1 VASHYSDPQSSQIDI
16 TIKLTKFNHLLIV
29 PALSM
34 TAIPPSAVSPM
45 TPIISRLTSKLN
57 RLDPSPGLV
66 VMLLSVFIGGAAGL
80 GVILFHYLIDLFHS
94 STHSLIVDDVK
105 ALFHIQGAWLYAL
118 IPPIGGIIV
127 GIMRWYWQDFGPNMN
142 SMIAATQEGQKI
154 TPWRGLVKMVAAAV
168 SLGTGASLGPEG
180 PSVEIGA
187 NLGMFLGQ
195 VLNASKE
202 RQRLLLGAG
211 AAAGIAA
218 GFNAPIAGV
227 FFALELVLGTTF
239 ATSAVSVV
247 VLAAVVA
254 SLVAQIGLGGKP
266 AFALPVYE
274 VRSLFEL
281 PLYLLLGGLASLV
294 SYAYTQT
301 IDLAR
306 EAFQGRVGYLSWLGK
321 IPRCLT
327 PVVGGAIVGLVALKF
342 PQVTGI
348 GYETI
353 EAMLQDV
360 QFSLPLLASILAIK
374 LLMTS
379 VSLGSGLVGGLFAPS
394 MFLGATMGAI
404 YGKSLVLLFP
414 ALSSQIAAPPAYAMV
429 GMAAVLASS
438 ARAPLTAILLMF
450 ELTRDYRIVLP
461 VMACVGLS
469 IWAIERM
476 NPKAKTPDKLDKLAL
491 SVQPDRDRA
500 ILQNLCVRD
509 AMDTNYLQLG
519 ADVDILAA
527 GLKLTQNNCH
537 SALVIDDRDELL
549 GIVTLHDL
557 SRAIVQAEAS
567 PEPDRLL
574 ASSVGS
580 ICTKY
585 LFYAESDEPISEAL
599 DRMTARGLH
608 QLPVL
613 ERRTGIGV
621 SLCDTAACM
630 GASLKEHCVVG
641 ILQQER
647 IALACS
653 VAATRQALSKYVV
666 VPQVLTPAFGVKG

>member
-1 VASHYSDPQSSQIDI
+1 
-16 TIKLTKFNHLLIV
+16 
-29 PALSM
+29 M
-34 TAIPPSAVSPM
+34 TVIPPLSVSPIA
-45 TPIISRLTSKLN
+45 PLLSRLTSKLN

-80 GVILFHYLIDLFHS
+80 GVVLFHYLIDLFNS
-94 STHSLIVDDVK
+94 SSHTLIVDDIRGLLHVRGTWLF
-105 ALFHIQGAWLYAL
+105 ALVPI
-118 IPPIGGIIV
+118 IGGIIV
-127 GIMRWYWQDFGPNMN
+127 GIMRWYWHDFGPNMN
-142 SMIAATQEGQKI
+142 SMIAATQAGKKI

-195 VLNASKE
+195 ALHASQE

-254 SLVAQIGLGGKP
+254 SLVAQIGLGAKP

-274 VRSLFEL
+274 VKSLLEL
-281 PLYLLLGGLASLV
+281 PLYLLLGGLASVV
-294 SYAYTQT
+294 SFAYTQT
-301 IDLAR
+301 VDLAR
-306 EAFQGRVGYLSWLGK
+306 EAFQGNVKSLAWLGK
-321 IPRCLT
+321 VPRCLT
-327 PVVGGAIVGLVALKF
+327 PVLGGAIVGIVALKF

-360 QFSLPLLASILAIK
+360 QFSVFLLVSILVVK
-374 LLMTS
+374 MLMTA

-404 YGKSLVLLFP
+404 YGKSLVLIFP

-491 SVQPDRDRA
+491 SVQPDRDLA
-500 ILQNLCVRD
+500 ILQNLH
-509 AMDTNYLQLG
+509 
-519 ADVDILAA
+519 
-527 GLKLTQNNCH
+527 H
-537 SALVIDDRDELL
+537 SALVIDDREELL
-549 GIVTLHDL
+549 GIITLHDL
-557 SRAIVQAEAS
+557 SRAISQAEAS
-567 PEPDRLL
+567 LQPTRLL
-574 ASSVGS
+574 TNNVGS
-580 ICTKY
+580 ICTRH
-585 LFYAESDEPISEAL
+585 LFYADIDEPITEAI

-608 QLPVL
+608 QLPVIDKSHPD
-613 ERRTGIGV
+613 R
-621 SLCDTAACM
+621 
-630 GASLKEHCVVG
+630 VVG

-653 VAATRQALSKYVV
+653 VAATRQALSKYDIL
-666 VPQVLTPAFGVKG
+666 PSMKILN

>member
-1 VASHYSDPQSSQIDI
+1 
-16 TIKLTKFNHLLIV
+16 
-29 PALSM
+29 M
-34 TAIPPSAVSPM
+34 TVIPPPPVSP
-45 TPIISRLTSKLN
+45 IALLLSRLTSKLN
-57 RLDPSPGLV
+57 RLEPSPGLV
-66 VMLLSVFIGGAAGL
+66 VMLLSVLIGGAAGL
-80 GVILFHYLIDLFHS
+80 GVVLFHYLIDLFNS
-94 STHSLIVDDVK
+94 STHSFILDDVNR
-105 ALFHIQGAWLYAL
+105 LLHTQGTWLLAS
-118 IPPIGGIIV
+118 IPMIGGAIIGV
-127 GIMRWYWQDFGPNMN
+127 MRWYWRDFGPNMN
-142 SMIAATQEGQKI
+142 SMIAATQAGKQI
-154 TPWRGLVKMVAAAV
+154 NPWRGLVKMVAAAV

-187 NLGMFLGQ
+187 NLGMCLGQ
-195 VLNASKE
+195 VLHASQE

-254 SLVAQIGLGGKP
+254 SLVAQIGLGAKP

-274 VRSLFEL
+274 VKSLLEL
-281 PLYLLLGGLASLV
+281 PLYLLLGGLASVV
-294 SYAYTQT
+294 SFAYTQT
-301 IDLAR
+301 VEFSR
-306 EAFQGRVGYLSWLGK
+306 EAFQGKVSYLAWLGK

-327 PVVGGAIVGLVALKF
+327 PVVGGAIVGIVALKF

-360 QFSLPLLASILAIK
+360 EFSIVLLVSILVIK
-374 LLMTS
+374 LLMTA

-476 NPKAKTPDKLDKLAL
+476 NPKSKTPDKLDQLAL
-491 SVQPDRDRA
+491 SVQPDLDRA
-500 ILQNLCVRD
+500 VLQNLHVRD
-509 AMDTNYLQLG
+509 AMDTNYLE
-519 ADVDILAA
+519 LAASLSIITA
-527 GLKLTQNNCH
+527 GLKLTHNNCH
-537 SALVIDDRDELL
+537 SALVIDDRAELL
-549 GIVTLHDL
+549 GIITLHDL
-557 SRAIVQAEAS
+557 SRAISQAEAS
-567 PEPDRLL
+567 LQPGEML
-574 ASSVGS
+574 ANSVGS

-585 LFYAESDEPISEAL
+585 IFYADIDEPIIDAI
-599 DRMTARGLH
+599 DRMNARGLH
-608 QLPVL
+608 QLPVIDSSHPV
-613 ERRTGIGV
+613 G
-621 SLCDTAACM
+621 
-630 GASLKEHCVVG
+630 GASPVKNRVVG
-641 ILQQER
+641 ILQQDR

-653 VAATRQALSKYVV
+653 VAATRQVLSKYDIIL
-666 VPQVLTPAFGVKG
+666 PSTVLP

>member
-1 VASHYSDPQSSQIDI
+1 
-16 TIKLTKFNHLLIV
+16 
-29 PALSM
+29 M
-34 TAIPPSAVSPM
+34 TVIPPSSVSPM
-45 TPIISRLTSKLN
+45 APLFSRLTDKLN
-57 RLDPSPGLV
+57 RLEPSPGLV
-66 VMLLSVFIGGAAGL
+66 VMLLSVLIGGTAGV
-80 GVILFHYLIDLFHS
+80 GVVLFHYLIDLSHS
-94 STHSLIVDDVK
+94 SSHTLIVDNLK
-105 ALFHIQGAWLYAL
+105 GLLHIQGTWLVAL
-118 IPPIGGIIV
+118 VPMLGGIVV
-127 GIMRWYWQDFGPNMN
+127 GIMRWYWRDFGPNMN
-142 SMIAATQEGQKI
+142 SMIAATQSGKKVS
-154 TPWRGLVKMVAAAV
+154 PWRGLVKMVAASV

-195 VLNASKE
+195 ALHASQE

-254 SLVAQIGLGGKP
+254 SLVAQIGLGARP

-274 VRSLFEL
+274 VKSLFEL
-281 PLYLLLGGLASLV
+281 PLYLLLGGLASV
-294 SYAYTQT
+294 VAFAYTQT
-301 IDLAR
+301 VDFAR
-306 EAFQGRVGYLSWLGK
+306 EAFQGNVSYLSWLGK

-327 PVVGGAIVGLVALKF
+327 PAIGGALVGIVALKF

-348 GYETI
+348 GYATI

-360 QFSLPLLASILAIK
+360 QFSLLLLVSILVIK
-374 LLMTS
+374 LLMTA

-404 YGKSLVLLFP
+404 YGKSLVVLFP
-414 ALSSQIAAPPAYAMV
+414 SLSGLIAAPPAYAMV

-476 NPKAKTPDKLDKLAL
+476 NPKSKSPDKLDKLAL
-491 SVQPDRDRA
+491 SVQPDSYLA
-500 ILQNLCVRD
+500 ILQQLQVRD
-509 AMDTNYLQLG
+509 AMETHYLRLS
-519 ADVDILAA
+519 DRLDILAA
-527 GLKLTQNNCH
+527 GLKLTQSNCH

-549 GIVTLHDL
+549 GIITLHDL
-557 SRAIVQAEAS
+557 SRAISTAEAS
-567 PEPDRLL
+567 PQPSRLL
-574 ASSVGS
+574 TDNLGS

-585 LFYAESDEPISEAL
+585 LFYADINEPITEAI

-608 QLPVL
+608 QLPVVDKSQPHL
-613 ERRTGIGV
+613 
-621 SLCDTAACM
+621 
-630 GASLKEHCVVG
+630 VVG
-641 ILQQER
+641 ILQQDR

-653 VAATRQALSKYVV
+653 IASTRQALSKYDILPVK
-666 VPQVLTPAFGVKG
+666 LTQSLDLTH

>member
-1 VASHYSDPQSSQIDI
+1 
-16 TIKLTKFNHLLIV
+16 
-29 PALSM
+29 M
-34 TAIPPSAVSPM
+34 TVIPPSSVSPM
-45 TPIISRLTSKLN
+45 TPLFSRLTDKLN

-66 VMLLSVFIGGAAGL
+66 VMLLSVLIGGTAGL
-80 GVILFHYLIDLFHS
+80 GVVLFHYLIDRSHS
-94 STHSLIVDDVK
+94 SSHTLIVDRLK
-105 ALFHIQGAWLYAL
+105 GLLHIQGTWIVAL
-118 IPPIGGIIV
+118 VPILGGIVV
-127 GIMRWYWQDFGPNMN
+127 GIMRWYWRDFGPNMN
-142 SMIAATQEGQKI
+142 SMIAATQSGKKVS
-154 TPWRGLVKMVAAAV
+154 PWRGLVKMVAASV

-195 VLNASKE
+195 ALNASQE

-254 SLVAQIGLGGKP
+254 SLVAQIGLGARP

-274 VRSLFEL
+274 VKSLFEL
-281 PLYLLLGGLASLV
+281 PLYLLLGGLASMV
-294 SYAYTQT
+294 AFAYTQT
-301 IDLAR
+301 VDFAR
-306 EAFQGRVGYLSWLGK
+306 EAFQGNVSSLSWLGK

-327 PVVGGAIVGLVALKF
+327 PVIGGAIVGIVALKF

-360 QFSLPLLASILAIK
+360 QFSIVLLVSILVVK
-374 LLMTS
+374 LLMTA

-414 ALSSQIAAPPAYAMV
+414 SLSGLIAAPPAYAMV

-476 NPKAKTPDKLDKLAL
+476 NPKSKSPDKLDKLAL
-491 SVQPDRDRA
+491 SVQPDRYLA
-500 ILQNLCVRD
+500 SLQNLQVRD
-509 AMDTNYLQLG
+509 AMDTHYLRLS
-519 ADVDILAA
+519 DRLDILAA
-527 GLKLTQNNCH
+527 GLKLTQSNCH
-537 SALVIDDRDELL
+537 SALVIDDREELL
-549 GIVTLHDL
+549 GIITLHDL
-557 SRAIVQAEAS
+557 SRAISQAEAS
-567 PEPDRLL
+567 PQPSRLL
-574 ASSVGS
+574 TDNLRS

-585 LFYAESDEPISEAL
+585 LVYADIDEPIIEAI
-599 DRMTARGLH
+599 DRMAARGLH
-608 QLPVL
+608 QLPVIDKSQPDL
-613 ERRTGIGV
+613 
-621 SLCDTAACM
+621 
-630 GASLKEHCVVG
+630 VVG
-641 ILQQER
+641 ILQQDR

-653 VAATRQALSKYVV
+653 IASTRQALSKYDIL
-666 VPQVLTPAFGVKG
+666 PAKLTQSLDLTPQ

>member
-1 VASHYSDPQSSQIDI
+1 
-16 TIKLTKFNHLLIV
+16 
-29 PALSM
+29 M
-34 TAIPPSAVSPM
+34 TAIPPSTVSPM
-45 TPIISRLTSKLN
+45 TPVISRLTSKLN

-66 VMLLSVFIGGAAGL
+66 VMLLSVLIGGTAGL

-94 STHSLIVDDVK
+94 STHALIVDDVK
-105 ALFHIQGAWLYAL
+105 ALFHIRGAWLYATL
-118 IPPIGGIIV
+118 PAIGGIIV
-127 GIMRWYWQDFGPNMN
+127 GLMRWYWQDFGPNLN
-142 SMIAATQEGQKI
+142 STIAATQEGKQI
-154 TPWRGLVKMVAAAV
+154 APWRGLVKMVAAAV

-195 VLNASKE
+195 MLKASQE

-281 PLYLLLGGLASLV
+281 PLYLVLGGLASLV
-294 SYAYTQT
+294 SFAYTQT
-301 IDLAR
+301 IELAR
-306 EAFQGRVGYLSWLGK
+306 EAFQGRVSYLSWLGK
-321 IPRCLT
+321 IPKCVT
-327 PVVGGAIVGLVALKF
+327 PVVGGAIVGIVALKF

-360 QFSLPLLASILAIK
+360 QFSLPLLISILAMK

-476 NPKAKTPDKLDKLAL
+476 NPKAKTPDKLDKLAV
-491 SVQPDRDRA
+491 SVEPDRDRA

-509 AMDTNYLQLG
+509 AMDTNYLQLA
-519 ADVDILAA
+519 ADEDILAA

-537 SALVIDDRDELL
+537 SALVIDERDELL

-557 SRAIVQAEAS
+557 SRAIARAEAS
-567 PEPDRLL
+567 SDPDRLL
-574 ASSVGS
+574 AEQVGS

-585 LFYAESDEPISEAL
+585 IFYAESDEPIAEAL

-613 ERRTGIGV
+613 ERRTGIGGV
-621 SLCDTAACM
+621 SFCDANTCT

-653 VAATRQALSKYVV
+653 VAATRQALSKYIVI
-666 VPQVLTPAFGVKG
+666 PQSLAPVLNAVKGRG

>member
-1 VASHYSDPQSSQIDI
+1 
-16 TIKLTKFNHLLIV
+16 
-29 PALSM
+29 M
-34 TAIPPSAVSPM
+34 TVIPPQPVSPM
-45 TPIISRLTSKLN
+45 TPLLARLTSKLN
-57 RLDPSPGLV
+57 RIDPSPGLV
-66 VMLLSVFIGGAAGL
+66 VMLFSVLIGGAAGL
-80 GVILFHYLIDLFHS
+80 GVVLFHDLIDLFNS
-94 STHSLIVDDVK
+94 SSHNFIVDDVK
-105 ALFHIQGAWLYAL
+105 GLLHIQGTWLFAL
-118 IPPIGGIIV
+118 VPMFGGAIV
-127 GIMRWYWQDFGPNMN
+127 GIMRWYWRDFGPNMN
-142 SMIAATQEGQKI
+142 SMIAATQSGSKI
-154 TPWRGLVKMVAAAV
+154 TPWQGFVKMVAAAV

-187 NLGMFLGQ
+187 NLGMWLGQ
-195 VLNASKE
+195 ALHASQE

-239 ATSAVSVV
+239 ATSGVSVL

-254 SLVAQIGLGGKP
+254 SLVAQIGLGAKP

-274 VRSLFEL
+274 VKSLLEL
-281 PLYLLLGGLASLV
+281 PLYLLLGGLASVV
-294 SYAYTQT
+294 SFGYTQSV
-301 IDLAR
+301 DFAR
-306 EAFQGRVGYLSWLGK
+306 QAFQGKVSYLAWLGK
-321 IPRCLT
+321 IPGYLT
-327 PVVGGAIVGLVALKF
+327 PVIGGAVVGIVALKF

-360 QFSLPLLASILAIK
+360 QFSVFLLVSILVVK
-374 LLMTS
+374 MLMTA

-414 ALSSQIAAPPAYAMV
+414 ALSSQIAGPPAYAMV

-476 NPKAKTPDKLDKLAL
+476 NPKSKSPDKLDKLAV
-491 SVQPDRDRA
+491 SVQPDG
-500 ILQNLCVRD
+500 NLAVLRHLSVRD
-509 AMDTNYLQLG
+509 AMDPNYLLLS
-519 ADVDILAA
+519 DRLDILAA

-537 SALVIDDRDELL
+537 SALVIDDRQELL

-557 SRAIVQAEAS
+557 SRAISQAEAS
-567 PEPDRLL
+567 LQTSRLL
-574 ASSVGS
+574 RNSVGS
-580 ICTKY
+580 ICTKH
-585 LFYAESDEPISEAL
+585 LVYADIDEPIADAI
-599 DRMTARGLH
+599 DRMNARGLH
-608 QLPVL
+608 QLPVIDQAHPD
-613 ERRTGIGV
+613 R
-621 SLCDTAACM
+621 
-630 GASLKEHCVVG
+630 VVG

-653 VAATRQALSKYVV
+653 VAATRQALSKYTIPPLIV
-666 VPQVLTPAFGVKG
+666 TPVRLIDQTAEIIKQA

>member
-1 VASHYSDPQSSQIDI
+1 
-16 TIKLTKFNHLLIV
+16 
-29 PALSM
+29 M
-34 TAIPPSAVSPM
+34 TVIPPLSVSPM
-45 TPIISRLTSKLN
+45 TPLLPRLTNKLN
-57 RLDPSPGLV
+57 RIDPSPGLV
-66 VMLLSVFIGGAAGL
+66 VMLLSVLIGGAAGL
-80 GVILFHYLIDLFHS
+80 GVVLFHYLIDLFHNS
-94 STHSLIVDDVK
+94 SHTLIVDEIEG
-105 ALFHIQGAWLYAL
+105 LLHIQGSWLFAL
-118 IPPIGGIIV
+118 VPMLGGAIV
-127 GIMRWYWQDFGPNMN
+127 GIMRWYWRDFGPNMN
-142 SMIAATQEGQKI
+142 SMIAATQAGQKI

-195 VLNASKE
+195 ALHASQE

-254 SLVAQIGLGGKP
+254 SLVAQIGLGAKP

-274 VRSLFEL
+274 VKSLLEL
-281 PLYLLLGGLASLV
+281 PLYLVLGGLASLV
-294 SYAYTQT
+294 SFTYTQT
-301 IDLAR
+301 VDFAR
-306 EAFQGRVGYLSWLGK
+306 EAFQGKVSYLSWLGK
-321 IPRCLT
+321 IPGYLT
-327 PVVGGAIVGLVALKF
+327 PVIGGAVVGVVALKF

-360 QFSLPLLASILAIK
+360 QFSILLLVSILVVK
-374 LLMTS
+374 MLMTA

-394 MFLGATMGAI
+394 MFLGATVGAI

-414 ALSSQIAAPPAYAMV
+414 ALGSQIAAPPAYAMV

-476 NPKAKTPDKLDKLAL
+476 NPKSKSPDKLDKLAL
-491 SVQPDRDRA
+491 SVQPDSDFA
-500 ILQNLCVRD
+500 ILRNLRVRD
-509 AMDTNYLQLG
+509 AMDTNYLRLS
-519 ADVDILAA
+519 DRLDILAA

-537 SALVIDDRDELL
+537 SALVIDDRQELL
-549 GIVTLHDL
+549 GIITLHDL
-557 SRAIVQAEAS
+557 SRAISQAEAS
-567 PEPDRLL
+567 LQTNRLL
-574 ASSVGS
+574 SNSVGS
-580 ICTKY
+580 ICTKH
-585 LFYAESDEPISEAL
+585 LFYADIDEPITEAI
-599 DRMTARGLH
+599 DRMNARGLH
-608 QLPVL
+608 QLPVIDSGNPD
-613 ERRTGIGV
+613 R
-621 SLCDTAACM
+621 
-630 GASLKEHCVVG
+630 VVG

-653 VAATRQALSKYVV
+653 IAATRQALSKYDIGGSIVI
-666 VPQVLTPAFGVKG
+666 PIKSPTQDLLMG

>member
-1 VASHYSDPQSSQIDI
+1 
-16 TIKLTKFNHLLIV
+16 
-29 PALSM
+29 M
-34 TAIPPSAVSPM
+34 TVIPPMSVSPM
-45 TPIISRLTSKLN
+45 TPLLQRLTSKLN
-57 RLDPSPGLV
+57 RIDPSPGLV
-66 VMLLSVFIGGAAGL
+66 VMLLSVLIGGAAGL
-80 GVILFHYLIDLFHS
+80 GVVLFHYLIDFFNS
-94 STHSLIVDDVK
+94 SSHNLIVDDIK
-105 ALFHIQGAWLYAL
+105 GLLHIQGKWLFAL
-118 IPPIGGIIV
+118 IPMFGGAIV
-127 GIMRWYWQDFGPNMN
+127 GMMRWYWRDFGPNMN
-142 SMIAATQEGQKI
+142 SMIAATQSGKKI

-195 VLNASKE
+195 ALHASQE

-254 SLVAQIGLGGKP
+254 SLVAQIGLGAKP

-274 VRSLFEL
+274 VKSLLEL
-281 PLYLLLGGLASLV
+281 PLYLVLGGLASVV
-294 SYAYTQT
+294 SFTYTQT
-301 IDLAR
+301 VDFAR
-306 EAFQGRVGYLSWLGK
+306 EAFQGKISYLSWLSK
-321 IPRCLT
+321 IPGYLT
-327 PVVGGAIVGLVALKF
+327 PVIGGAVVGIVALKF

-360 QFSLPLLASILAIK
+360 QFSVFLLVSILIVK
-374 LLMTS
+374 MLMTA

-394 MFLGATMGAI
+394 MFLGATTGAI

-476 NPKAKTPDKLDKLAL
+476 NPKSKSPDKLDKLAL
-491 SVQPDRDRA
+491 SVQPDDNLA
-500 ILQNLCVRD
+500 ILRNLHVRD
-509 AMDTNYLQLG
+509 AMDTNYLRLS
-519 ADVDILAA
+519 DRLDILAA

-537 SALVIDDRDELL
+537 SALVIDDRQELL
-549 GIVTLHDL
+549 GIITLHDL
-557 SRAIVQAEAS
+557 SRAISRAEAS
-567 PEPDRLL
+567 LQTSRLL
-574 ASSVGS
+574 SNSVGS
-580 ICTKY
+580 ICTKH
-585 LFYAESDEPISEAL
+585 LFYADIDEPITDAI
-599 DRMTARGLH
+599 DRMNARGLH
-608 QLPVL
+608 QLPVIDSTHPD
-613 ERRTGIGV
+613 R
-621 SLCDTAACM
+621 
-630 GASLKEHCVVG
+630 VVG

-653 VAATRQALSKYVV
+653 VAATRQALSKYDISVSIV
-666 VPQVLTPAFGVKG
+666 TPTTSAIS

>member
-1 VASHYSDPQSSQIDI
+1 
-16 TIKLTKFNHLLIV
+16 
-29 PALSM
+29 M
-34 TAIPPSAVSPM
+34 TVIPPLSVSPM
-45 TPIISRLTSKLN
+45 TPFLTRLTSKLN
-57 RLDPSPGLV
+57 RIDPSPGLV
-66 VMLLSVFIGGAAGL
+66 VMLLSVLIGGAAGL
-80 GVILFHYLIDLFHS
+80 GVVLFHYLIDLFNS
-94 STHSLIVDDVK
+94 SSHNFIIDEVK
-105 ALFHIQGAWLYAL
+105 GLFQIQGTWLFAL
-118 IPPIGGIIV
+118 VPMFGGVIV
-127 GIMRWYWQDFGPNMN
+127 GAMRWYWRDFGPNMN
-142 SMIAATQEGQKI
+142 SMIAATQSGNKI
-154 TPWRGLVKMVAAAV
+154 TPWRGLVKMVAASV

-187 NLGMFLGQ
+187 NLGMWLGQ
-195 VLNASKE
+195 ALNASQE

-239 ATSAVSVV
+239 ATSGVSVL

-254 SLVAQIGLGGKP
+254 SLVAQIGLGAKP

-274 VRSLFEL
+274 VKSLLEL
-281 PLYLLLGGLASLV
+281 PLYLLLGGLASVV
-294 SYAYTQT
+294 SFAYTQSV
-301 IDLAR
+301 DFAR
-306 EAFQGRVGYLSWLGK
+306 QAFQGQVSYLAWLGK
-321 IPRCLT
+321 IPGYVT
-327 PVVGGAIVGLVALKF
+327 PVIGGAVVGIVALKF

-360 QFSLPLLASILAIK
+360 QFSLFLLVSILLIK
-374 LLMTS
+374 MLMTA

-414 ALSSQIAAPPAYAMV
+414 ALSSQIAGPPAYAMV

-476 NPKAKTPDKLDKLAL
+476 NPKSKSPDKLDKLAV
-491 SVQPDRDRA
+491 SVQPDNNLAIMRD
-500 ILQNLCVRD
+500 LQVRD
-509 AMDTNYLQLG
+509 AMDSTYLLLSDQL
-519 ADVDILAA
+519 DILAA

-537 SALVIDDRDELL
+537 SALVIDDRQELV

-557 SRAIVQAEAS
+557 SRAISQAEAS
-567 PEPDRLL
+567 VQTGQLL
-574 ASSVGS
+574 SNGVGS
-580 ICTKY
+580 ICTKH
-585 LFYAESDEPISEAL
+585 LVYADIDEPITDAI

-608 QLPVL
+608 QLPVIDQSQPD
-613 ERRTGIGV
+613 R
-621 SLCDTAACM
+621 
-630 GASLKEHCVVG
+630 VVG
-641 ILQQER
+641 ILQQDR
-647 IALACS
+647 IALACN
-653 VAATRQALSKYVV
+653 VAATRQALTKYNILCSIVNPV
-666 VPQVLTPAFGVKG
+666 RSIDKTAAVIKQS

>member
-1 VASHYSDPQSSQIDI
+1 
-16 TIKLTKFNHLLIV
+16 
-29 PALSM
+29 M
-34 TAIPPSAVSPM
+34 TVIPPSPVSPM
-45 TPIISRLTSKLN
+45 TPVISRLTSKLN

-66 VMLLSVFIGGAAGL
+66 VMLLSVLIGGAAGL
-80 GVILFHYLIDLFHS
+80 GVILFHYAIDFFNS
-94 STHSLIVDDVK
+94 STHTLVIDDVK
-105 ALFHIQGAWLYAL
+105 ALLHIQGAWLYAL
-118 IPPIGGIIV
+118 IPALGGCVV
-127 GIMRWYWQDFGPNMN
+127 GMMRWYWRDFGPNMN
-142 SMIAATQEGQKI
+142 SMIAATQAGQKI
-154 TPWRGLVKMVAAAV
+154 DPWRGLVKMVAAAV

-195 VLNASKE
+195 ILNASQE

-274 VRSLFEL
+274 VKSLFEL
-281 PLYLLLGGLASLV
+281 PLYLLLGGIASFV
-294 SYAYTQT
+294 SFAYTQT
-301 IDLAR
+301 VELAR
-306 EAFQGRVGYLSWLGK
+306 EAFQGRIGYLSWLGK

-327 PVVGGAIVGLVALKF
+327 PVVGGAIIGVFALKF
-342 PQVTGI
+342 PQITGI

-360 QFSLPLLASILAIK
+360 QFSVPLLISILAIK
-374 LLMTS
+374 MLMTS
-379 VSLGSGLVGGLFAPS
+379 ISLGSGLVGGLFAPS

-476 NPKAKTPDKLDKLAL
+476 NPKSKTPDKLDKLAL
-491 SVQPDRDRA
+491 SLQPDRNIS
-500 ILQNLCVRD
+500 ILQNLSVRD
-509 AMDTNYLQLG
+509 AMESQYLRLPEH
-519 ADVDILAA
+519 VNILAA
-527 GLKLTQNNCH
+527 AFSLTQSNCH
-537 SALVIDDRDELL
+537 SALVIDDLGELL
-549 GIVTLHDL
+549 GIITLHDL
-557 SRAIVQAEAS
+557 SNAIAQAEAS
-567 PEPDRLL
+567 PQPDRLL
-574 ASSVGS
+574 STTVAN
-580 ICTKY
+580 ICTKNI
-585 LFYAESDEPISEAL
+585 FYADIDEPITDAL

-608 QLPVL
+608 QLPVI
-613 ERRTGIGV
+613 ERI
-621 SLCDTAACM
+621 
-630 GASLKEHCVVG
+630 ASAEAVGSVARNEHRSQPHRVVG
-641 ILQQER
+641 ILQQEKV
-647 IALACS
+647 ALACS

-666 VPQVLTPAFGVKG
+666 MK

>member
-1 VASHYSDPQSSQIDI
+1 
-16 TIKLTKFNHLLIV
+16 
-29 PALSM
+29 
-34 TAIPPSAVSPM
+34 
-45 TPIISRLTSKLN
+45 
-57 RLDPSPGLV
+57 
-66 VMLLSVFIGGAAGL
+66 
-80 GVILFHYLIDLFHS
+80 
-94 STHSLIVDDVK
+94 
-105 ALFHIQGAWLYAL
+105 
-118 IPPIGGIIV
+118 
-127 GIMRWYWQDFGPNMN
+127 
-142 SMIAATQEGQKI
+142 
-154 TPWRGLVKMVAAAV
+154 
-168 SLGTGASLGPEG
+168 
-180 PSVEIGA
+180 VEIGA

-195 VLNASKE
+195 ALHASQE

-254 SLVAQIGLGGKP
+254 SLVAQIGLGAKP

-274 VRSLFEL
+274 VKSLLEL
-281 PLYLLLGGLASLV
+281 PLYLVLGGLASVV
-294 SYAYTQT
+294 SFTYTQT
-301 IDLAR
+301 VDFAR
-306 EAFQGRVGYLSWLGK
+306 EAFQGKISYLSWLSK
-321 IPRCLT
+321 IPGYLT
-327 PVVGGAIVGLVALKF
+327 PVIGGAVVGIVALKF

-360 QFSLPLLASILAIK
+360 QFSVFLLVSILIVK
-374 LLMTS
+374 MLMTA

-394 MFLGATMGAI
+394 MFLGATTGAI

-476 NPKAKTPDKLDKLAL
+476 NPKSKSPDKLDKLAL
-491 SVQPDRDRA
+491 SVQPDDNLA
-500 ILQNLCVRD
+500 ILRNLHVRD
-509 AMDTNYLQLG
+509 AMDTNYLRLS
-519 ADVDILAA
+519 DRLDILAA

-537 SALVIDDRDELL
+537 SALVIDDRQELL
-549 GIVTLHDL
+549 GIITLHDL
-557 SRAIVQAEAS
+557 SRAISRAEAS
-567 PEPDRLL
+567 LQTSRLL
-574 ASSVGS
+574 SNSVGS
-580 ICTKY
+580 ICTKH
-585 LFYAESDEPISEAL
+585 LFYADIDEPITDAI
-599 DRMTARGLH
+599 DRMNARGLH
-608 QLPVL
+608 QLPVIDSTHPD
-613 ERRTGIGV
+613 R
-621 SLCDTAACM
+621 
-630 GASLKEHCVVG
+630 VVG

-653 VAATRQALSKYVV
+653 VAATRQALSKYDISVSIV
-666 VPQVLTPAFGVKG
+666 TPTTSAIS

>member
-1 VASHYSDPQSSQIDI
+1 
-16 TIKLTKFNHLLIV
+16 
-29 PALSM
+29 M
-34 TAIPPSAVSPM
+34 TVIPPLPVSPM
-45 TPIISRLTSKLN
+45 TPLLARLTSKLN
-57 RLDPSPGLV
+57 RIDPSPGLV
-66 VMLLSVFIGGAAGL
+66 VMLLSVLIGGAAGL
-80 GVILFHYLIDLFHS
+80 GVVLFHYLIDFFNS
-94 STHSLIVDDVK
+94 SSHNLVVDDIRR
-105 ALFHIQGAWLYAL
+105 LLHIQGTWLFAL
-118 IPPIGGIIV
+118 VPMLGGAVIGA
-127 GIMRWYWQDFGPNMN
+127 MRWYWRDFGPNMN
-142 SMIAATQEGQKI
+142 SMIAATQAGKKI

-195 VLNASKE
+195 VLHASQE

-254 SLVAQIGLGGKP
+254 SLVAQIGLGAKP
-266 AFALPVYE
+266 AFAIPAYE
-274 VRSLFEL
+274 VKSLLEL
-281 PLYLLLGGLASLV
+281 PLYLVLGGLASLV
-294 SYAYTQT
+294 SFTYTQT
-301 IDLAR
+301 VDFAR
-306 EAFQGRVGYLSWLGK
+306 EAFQGKIRAVSWLGE
-321 IPRCLT
+321 IPGYLT
-327 PVVGGAIVGLVALKF
+327 PVLGGAVVGIVALKF

-360 QFSLPLLASILAIK
+360 QFSVFLLVSILIVK
-374 LLMTS
+374 MLMTA

-394 MFLGATMGAI
+394 MFLGATIGAI

-469 IWAIERM
+469 MWAIERM
-476 NPKAKTPDKLDKLAL
+476 NPKAKSPDKLDKLAL
-491 SVQPDRDRA
+491 SVQPDGDLA
-500 ILQNLCVRD
+500 ILRNLQVRD
-509 AMDTNYLQLG
+509 AMETNYLRLS
-519 ADVDILAA
+519 DRLDILSA

-537 SALVIDDRDELL
+537 SALVIDDREELV
-549 GIVTLHDL
+549 GIITLHDL
-557 SRAIVQAEAS
+557 SRAISQAEAS
-567 PEPDRLL
+567 LESSILL
-574 ASSVGS
+574 RNGVGS
-580 ICTKY
+580 VCTKH
-585 LFYAESDEPISEAL
+585 LFYADIDEPIIEAI
-599 DRMTARGLH
+599 DRMNARGLH
-608 QLPVL
+608 QLPVIDKSQPGL
-613 ERRTGIGV
+613 VI
-621 SLCDTAACM
+621 
-630 GASLKEHCVVG
+630 G
-641 ILQQER
+641 ILQQEH

-653 VAATRQALSKYVV
+653 VATTRQALSKYEIVAV
-666 VPQVLTPAFGVKG
+666 DSPEIDRLPLLKSQVTWHA

>member
-1 VASHYSDPQSSQIDI
+1 
-16 TIKLTKFNHLLIV
+16 
-29 PALSM
+29 M
-34 TAIPPSAVSPM
+34 TVIPPLSVSPM
-45 TPIISRLTSKLN
+45 TPLLARLTSKLN
-57 RLDPSPGLV
+57 RIDPSPGLV
-66 VMLLSVFIGGAAGL
+66 VMLLSVLIGGTAGL
-80 GVILFHYLIDLFHS
+80 GVVLFHYLIDLFNS
-94 STHSLIVDDVK
+94 SSHNFIIDEVK
-105 ALFHIQGAWLYAL
+105 RLFQIQGTWLFAL
-118 IPPIGGIIV
+118 VPMFGGAIV
-127 GIMRWYWQDFGPNMN
+127 GVMRWYWRDFGPNMN
-142 SMIAATQEGQKI
+142 SMIAATQSGSKI
-154 TPWRGLVKMVAAAV
+154 TPWQGFVKMVAASV

-187 NLGMFLGQ
+187 NLGMWLGQ
-195 VLNASKE
+195 ALNASQE

-239 ATSAVSVV
+239 ATSGVSVL

-254 SLVAQIGLGGKP
+254 SLVAQIGLGAKP

-274 VRSLFEL
+274 VKSLLEL
-281 PLYLLLGGLASLV
+281 PLYLLLGGLASVV
-294 SYAYTQT
+294 SFAYTQSV
-301 IDLAR
+301 DFAR
-306 EAFQGRVGYLSWLGK
+306 QAFQGQISYLAWLGK
-321 IPRCLT
+321 IPGYVT
-327 PVVGGAIVGLVALKF
+327 PVIGGAIVGIVALKF

-360 QFSLPLLASILAIK
+360 QFSLLLLVSILIVK
-374 LLMTS
+374 TLMTA

-414 ALSSQIAAPPAYAMV
+414 ALSSQIAGPPAYAMV

-476 NPKAKTPDKLDKLAL
+476 NPKSKSPDKLDKLAV
-491 SVQPDRDRA
+491 SVQPDSNLA
-500 ILQNLCVRD
+500 IMRNLQVRD
-509 AMDTNYLQLG
+509 AMDANYLLLSDQL
-519 ADVDILAA
+519 DILAA
-527 GLKLTQNNCH
+527 CLRLTQNNCH
-537 SALVIDDRDELL
+537 SALVIDDRQELV
-549 GIVTLHDL
+549 GIITLHDL
-557 SRAIVQAEAS
+557 SRAISQAEAS
-567 PEPDRLL
+567 AQTSRLL
-574 ASSVGS
+574 SNGVGS
-580 ICTKY
+580 ICTKH
-585 LFYAESDEPISEAL
+585 LVYADIDEPIADAI

-608 QLPVL
+608 QLPVVDQSQPD
-613 ERRTGIGV
+613 R
-621 SLCDTAACM
+621 
-630 GASLKEHCVVG
+630 VVG
-641 ILQQER
+641 ILQQDR

-653 VAATRQALSKYVV
+653 VAATRQALTKYNILCSIV
-666 VPQVLTPAFGVKG
+666 TPVRSIDQPAEIIKQT

>member
-1 VASHYSDPQSSQIDI
+1 
-16 TIKLTKFNHLLIV
+16 
-29 PALSM
+29 M
-34 TAIPPSAVSPM
+34 TVIPPIPASPV
-45 TPIISRLTSKLN
+45 TPLLARLTSKLN
-57 RLDPSPGLV
+57 RIDPSPGLV
-66 VMLLSVFIGGAAGL
+66 VMLLSVLIGGAAGL
-80 GVILFHYLIDLFHS
+80 GVVLFHYLIDFFNS
-94 STHSLIVDDVK
+94 SSHNLIVDDVK
-105 ALFHIQGAWLYAL
+105 GLLHIQGTWLFAL
-118 IPPIGGIIV
+118 VPVLGGAMIGM
-127 GIMRWYWQDFGPNMN
+127 MRCYWLDFGPNMH
-142 SMIAATQEGQKI
+142 SMIAATQSGQKI

-195 VLNASKE
+195 ALNASQE

-254 SLVAQIGLGGKP
+254 SLVAQIGLGAKP
-266 AFALPVYE
+266 AFAIPVYE
-274 VRSLFEL
+274 VKSLLEL
-281 PLYLLLGGLASLV
+281 PLYLLLGVFASLV
-294 SYAYTQT
+294 SFAYTKT
-301 IDLAR
+301 VDFAR
-306 EAFQGRVGYLSWLGK
+306 AAFQGKIGYLAWLGQ
-321 IPRCLT
+321 IPGYLT
-327 PVVGGAIVGLVALKF
+327 PVVGGAIVGIVALKF

-360 QFSLPLLASILAIK
+360 QFSIFLLVSILVVK
-374 LLMTS
+374 TLMTA

-404 YGKSLVLLFP
+404 YCKSLLILFP
-414 ALSSQIAAPPAYAMV
+414 ALSSQIAGPPAYAMV

-476 NPKAKTPDKLDKLAL
+476 NPQAKSPDKLGKLAVN
-491 SVQPDRDRA
+491 VQPDGDLAVLR
-500 ILQNLCVRD
+500 NLCVRD
-509 AMDTNYLQLG
+509 AMDTDYLRLS
-519 ADVDILAA
+519 DKLDILAA
-527 GLKLTQNNCH
+527 GLKLTQRNCH
-537 SALVIDDRDELL
+537 SALVIDDRQELL
-549 GIVTLHDL
+549 GIITLHDL
-557 SRAIVQAEAS
+557 SRAISQAEAS
-567 PEPDRLL
+567 SQTSKLL
-574 ASSVGS
+574 RDGVGT
-580 ICTKY
+580 ICTKHI
-585 LFYAESDEPISEAL
+585 FYADIDEPIIEAI
-599 DRMTARGLH
+599 DRMNARGLH
-608 QLPVL
+608 QLPVIDKSHPDL
-613 ERRTGIGV
+613 
-621 SLCDTAACM
+621 
-630 GASLKEHCVVG
+630 VVG

-653 VAATRQALSKYVV
+653 IAATRQALSKYEIVSEVV
-666 VPQVLTPAFGVKG
+666 IPAPAKEIQTSL

>member
-1 VASHYSDPQSSQIDI
+1 
-16 TIKLTKFNHLLIV
+16 
-29 PALSM
+29 
-34 TAIPPSAVSPM
+34 
-45 TPIISRLTSKLN
+45 
-57 RLDPSPGLV
+57 
-66 VMLLSVFIGGAAGL
+66 MLLSVFIGGAAGM
-80 GVILFHYLIDLFHS
+80 GVVLFHYLIDLANS
-94 STHSLIVDDVK
+94 SSHSLIEDLK
-105 ALFHIQGAWLYAL
+105 RLLNIQGKWLFAL
-118 IPPIGGIIV
+118 LPVIGGVIV
-127 GIMRWYWQDFGPNMN
+127 GAMHWYWQDFGPNMN
-142 SMIAATQEGQKI
+142 SMIAATQAGKKT
-154 TPWRGLVKMVAAAV
+154 TPWRGIVKMTAAAV

-187 NLGMFLGQ
+187 NMGMFLGQ
-195 VLNASKE
+195 ALHASQE

-254 SLVAQIGLGGKP
+254 SLVAQIGLGAKP
-266 AFALPVYE
+266 AFAIPVYE
-274 VRSLFEL
+274 VKSLLEL
-281 PLYLLLGGLASLV
+281 PLYLVLGGLASFV
-294 SYAYTQT
+294 SFAYTQT
-301 IDLAR
+301 VEYSR
-306 EAFQGRVGYLSWLGK
+306 QAFQGKISSVKWLGK

-327 PVVGGAIVGLVALKF
+327 PVVGGGIVGIVALQF

-360 QFSLPLLASILAIK
+360 QFSIPLLISILVVK
-374 LLMTS
+374 MLMTA

-394 MFLGATMGAI
+394 MFLGATLGAI
-404 YGKSLVLLFP
+404 YGKSLVFLIP
-414 ALSSQIAAPPAYAMV
+414 SLSEQIAAPPAYAMV

-469 IWAIERM
+469 IWAVEQM
-476 NPKAKTPDKLDKLAL
+476 NPKAKTADKLDKLAL
-491 SVQPDRDRA
+491 SVQPDENLA
-500 ILQNLCVRD
+500 MLQHLQVRD
-509 AMDTNYLQLG
+509 AMETNYIRLRGSL
-519 ADVDILAA
+519 DILAA

-537 SALVIDDRDELL
+537 SAIVLGEYDELL

-557 SRAIVQAEAS
+557 SSAIAKASAS
-567 PEPDRLL
+567 PQLDRLFT
-574 ASSVGS
+574 SSVSS
-580 ICTKY
+580 ICTKH
-585 LFYAESDEPISEAL
+585 LVYAEINEPITDAL

-608 QLPVL
+608 QLPVIDKSQSQQL
-613 ERRTGIGV
+613 VI
-621 SLCDTAACM
+621 
-630 GASLKEHCVVG
+630 G

-653 VAATRQALSKYVV
+653 VATTRQALNQYERGLSG
-666 VPQVLTPAFGVKG
+666 LRDDADWRRGNAD

>member
-1 VASHYSDPQSSQIDI
+1 
-16 TIKLTKFNHLLIV
+16 
-29 PALSM
+29 M
-34 TAIPPSAVSPM
+34 TVIPPLSASPM
-45 TPIISRLTSKLN
+45 TPWLARLTNKLN
-57 RLDPSPGLV
+57 RIDPSPGLV
-66 VMLLSVFIGGAAGL
+66 VMLLSVLIGGAAGL
-80 GVILFHYLIDLFHS
+80 GVVLFHYLIDFFNS
-94 STHSLIVDDVK
+94 SSHNLIVDDIK
-105 ALFHIQGAWLYAL
+105 GRLHIQGTWLFAL
-118 IPPIGGIIV
+118 VPMLGGVIIGA
-127 GIMRWYWQDFGPNMN
+127 MRWYWRDFGPNMN
-142 SMIAATQEGQKI
+142 SMIAATQAGKKI

-195 VLNASKE
+195 ALNASQE

-254 SLVAQIGLGGKP
+254 SLVAQIGLGAKP
-266 AFALPVYE
+266 AFAIPVYE
-274 VRSLFEL
+274 VKSLLEL
-281 PLYLLLGGLASLV
+281 PLYLVLGGFASLV
-294 SYAYTQT
+294 SFTYTQT
-301 IDLAR
+301 VDFAR
-306 EAFQGRVGYLSWLGK
+306 EAFQGKVKAVSWLGK
-321 IPRCLT
+321 IPGYLT
-327 PVVGGAIVGLVALKF
+327 PVIGGAVVGIVALKF

-360 QFSLPLLASILAIK
+360 QFSVLLLVSILVVK
-374 LLMTS
+374 LLMTA

-394 MFLGATMGAI
+394 MFLGATVGAI
-404 YGKSLVLLFP
+404 YCKSLILIFP
-414 ALSSQIAAPPAYAMV
+414 ALSSQIAGPPAYAMV

-469 IWAIERM
+469 MWAIERM
-476 NPKAKTPDKLDKLAL
+476 NPKAKSPDKLDKLAL
-491 SVQPDRDRA
+491 SVQPDANLA
-500 ILQNLCVRD
+500 ILRNLHVRD
-509 AMDTNYLQLG
+509 AMETNHLLLS
-519 ADVDILAA
+519 DRLDILAA

-537 SALVIDDRDELL
+537 SALVIDDRKELV

-557 SRAIVQAEAS
+557 SRAISQAEAS
-567 PEPDRLL
+567 LQTNVLL
-574 ASSVGS
+574 RNSVGS
-580 ICTKY
+580 ICTKH
-585 LFYAESDEPISEAL
+585 LFYADVDEPITEAI
-599 DRMTARGLH
+599 DRMNARGLH
-608 QLPVL
+608 QLPVVDKSYPGL
-613 ERRTGIGV
+613 VI
-621 SLCDTAACM
+621 
-630 GASLKEHCVVG
+630 G
-641 ILQQER
+641 ILQQEQ

-653 VAATRQALSKYVV
+653 VATTRQALSKYEVIAV
-666 VPQVLTPAFGVKG
+666 DSPEIDQLPRLNSQVTWHA

>member
-1 VASHYSDPQSSQIDI
+1 
-16 TIKLTKFNHLLIV
+16 
-29 PALSM
+29 M
-34 TAIPPSAVSPM
+34 TVIPPLSVSPM
-45 TPIISRLTSKLN
+45 TPLLARLTNKLN
-57 RLDPSPGLV
+57 RIDPSPGLV
-66 VMLLSVFIGGAAGL
+66 VMLLSVLIGGTAGL
-80 GVILFHYLIDLFHS
+80 GVVLFHYLIDFFNS
-94 STHSLIVDDVK
+94 SSHNLIVDDIK
-105 ALFHIQGAWLYAL
+105 GLFQIRGTWLFALVPML
-118 IPPIGGIIV
+118 GGVII
-127 GIMRWYWQDFGPNMN
+127 GIMRWYWRDFGPNMN
-142 SMIAATQEGQKI
+142 SMIAATQSGQKI
-154 TPWRGLVKMVAAAV
+154 TPWRGFVKMVAAAV

-195 VLNASKE
+195 ALHASQE

-254 SLVAQIGLGGKP
+254 SLVAQIGLGAKP

-274 VRSLFEL
+274 VKSLLEL
-281 PLYLLLGGLASLV
+281 PLYLVLGGLASLV
-294 SYAYTQT
+294 SFTYTQT
-301 IDLAR
+301 VDFAR
-306 EAFQGRVGYLSWLGK
+306 EAFQGNVKSLAWLGK

-327 PVVGGAIVGLVALKF
+327 PVIGGAVVGIVALKF

-360 QFSLPLLASILAIK
+360 QFSVFLLVSILVVK
-374 LLMTS
+374 MLMTA

-404 YGKSLVLLFP
+404 YGKSLVLIFP

-476 NPKAKTPDKLDKLAL
+476 NPKSKSSDKLDKLAVSL
-491 SVQPDRDRA
+491 QPDGDLAVLR
-500 ILQNLCVRD
+500 NLRVRD
-509 AMDTNYLQLG
+509 AMDTNYLRLS
-519 ADVDILAA
+519 DRLDILTA
-527 GLKLTQNNCH
+527 GLKLTQSNCH
-537 SALVIDDRDELL
+537 SALVIDDRQELL
-549 GIVTLHDL
+549 GIITLHDL
-557 SRAIVQAEAS
+557 SRAISQAEAS
-567 PEPDRLL
+567 LQTNRLF
-574 ASSVGS
+574 SNTVGS
-580 ICTKY
+580 ICTKH
-585 LFYAESDEPISEAL
+585 LFYADIDEPITEAI
-599 DRMTARGLH
+599 DRMNARGLH
-608 QLPVL
+608 QLPVIDNAHPDL
-613 ERRTGIGV
+613 
-621 SLCDTAACM
+621 
-630 GASLKEHCVVG
+630 VVG

-653 VAATRQALSKYVV
+653 IAATRQALSRYQIA
-666 VPQVLTPAFGVKG
+666 PSSSPATLDLISH

>member
-1 VASHYSDPQSSQIDI
+1 
-16 TIKLTKFNHLLIV
+16 
-29 PALSM
+29 M
-34 TAIPPSAVSPM
+34 TVIPPSQVSPM
-45 TPIISRLTSKLN
+45 TPLLARLTSKLN
-57 RLDPSPGLV
+57 RLEPSPGLV
-66 VMLLSVFIGGAAGL
+66 VMLLSVIIGGAAGL
-80 GVILFHYLIDLFHS
+80 GVVLFHYLIDFFNS
-94 STHSLIVDDVK
+94 SAHTLIVDDIK
-105 ALFHIQGAWLYAL
+105 RLLHIQGAWLYAL
-118 IPPIGGIIV
+118 VPTIGGMIV
-127 GIMRWYWQDFGPNMN
+127 GAMRWYWRDFGPNMN
-142 SMIAATQEGQKI
+142 SMIAATQAGQKI

-180 PSVEIGA
+180 PSVEVGA

-195 VLNASKE
+195 ALHASQE

-239 ATSAVSVV
+239 ATSTVSVV

-254 SLVAQIGLGGKP
+254 SLVAQMGLGGKP

-274 VRSLFEL
+274 VKSLFEL
-281 PLYLLLGGLASLV
+281 PLYLILGGLASVV
-294 SYAYTQT
+294 SFAYTQT
-301 IDLAR
+301 VELSR
-306 EAFQGRVGYLSWLGK
+306 EAFQGRVSYLGWLGK
-321 IPRCLT
+321 VPRCLT
-327 PVVGGAIVGLVALKF
+327 PVLGGAIVGVVAVKF

-348 GYETI
+348 GYDTI

-360 QFSLPLLASILAIK
+360 EFSIPLLISILVIK
-374 LLMTS
+374 MLMTS

-414 ALSSQIAAPPAYAMV
+414 TLSSQIAAPPAYAMV

-476 NPKAKTPDKLDKLAL
+476 NPKSKTPDKLDKLAL
-491 SVQPDRDRA
+491 SVQPDRNLA

-509 AMDTNYLQLG
+509 VMETQYLRLSEDTG
-519 ADVDILAA
+519 IIAA
-527 GLKLTQNNCH
+527 GLKLTQNNYH
-537 SALVIDDRDELL
+537 SALVMDDRDELL
-549 GIVTLHDL
+549 GIITLHDL
-557 SRAIVQAEAS
+557 SQEIARAEAS
-567 PEPDRLL
+567 VQPDRLL
-574 ASSVGS
+574 TTTVSS
-580 ICTKY
+580 ICTKNI
-585 LFYAESDEPISEAL
+585 FYADIDEPITEAI

-608 QLPVL
+608 QLPVTD
-613 ERRTGIGV
+613 RSQSHQIVGV
-621 SLCDTAACM
+621 
-630 GASLKEHCVVG
+630 
-641 ILQQER
+641 LQQER
-647 IALACS
+647 IAIACS
-653 VAATRQALSKYVV
+653 VAATRQALSKYTVV
-666 VPQVLTPAFGVKG
+666 QPKLTSLSSVAIE

>member
-1 VASHYSDPQSSQIDI
+1 
-16 TIKLTKFNHLLIV
+16 
-29 PALSM
+29 M
-34 TAIPPSAVSPM
+34 TVIPPLSVSPM
-45 TPIISRLTSKLN
+45 TPLLARLTSKLN
-57 RLDPSPGLV
+57 RIDPSPGLV
-66 VMLLSVFIGGAAGL
+66 VMLLSVLIGGTAGL
-80 GVILFHYLIDLFHS
+80 GVVLFHYLIDLFNS
-94 STHSLIVDDVK
+94 SSHNFIIDEVK
-105 ALFHIQGAWLYAL
+105 RLFQIQGTWLFAL
-118 IPPIGGIIV
+118 VPMFGGAIV
-127 GIMRWYWQDFGPNMN
+127 GVMRWYWRDFGPNMN
-142 SMIAATQEGQKI
+142 SMIAATQSGSKI
-154 TPWRGLVKMVAAAV
+154 TPWQGFVKMVAASV

-187 NLGMFLGQ
+187 NLGMWLGQ
-195 VLNASKE
+195 ALNASQE

-239 ATSAVSVV
+239 ATSGVSVL

-254 SLVAQIGLGGKP
+254 SLVAQIGLGAKP

-274 VRSLFEL
+274 VKSLLEL
-281 PLYLLLGGLASLV
+281 PLYLLLGGLASVV
-294 SYAYTQT
+294 SFAYTQSV
-301 IDLAR
+301 DFAR
-306 EAFQGRVGYLSWLGK
+306 QAFQGQISYLAWLGK
-321 IPRCLT
+321 IPGYVT
-327 PVVGGAIVGLVALKF
+327 PVIGGAIVGIVALKF

-360 QFSLPLLASILAIK
+360 QFSLLLLVSILIVK
-374 LLMTS
+374 TLMTA

-414 ALSSQIAAPPAYAMV
+414 ALSSQIAGPPAYAMV

-476 NPKAKTPDKLDKLAL
+476 NPKSKSPDKLDKLAV
-491 SVQPDRDRA
+491 SVQPDSNLA
-500 ILQNLCVRD
+500 IMRNLQVRD
-509 AMDTNYLQLG
+509 AMDANYLLLSDQL
-519 ADVDILAA
+519 DILAA
-527 GLKLTQNNCH
+527 CLRLTQNNCH
-537 SALVIDDRDELL
+537 SALVIDDRQELV
-549 GIVTLHDL
+549 GIITLHDL
-557 SRAIVQAEAS
+557 SRAISQAEAS
-567 PEPDRLL
+567 AQTSRLL
-574 ASSVGS
+574 SNGVGS
-580 ICTKY
+580 ICTKH
-585 LFYAESDEPISEAL
+585 LVYADIDEPIADAI

-608 QLPVL
+608 QLPVVDQSQPD
-613 ERRTGIGV
+613 R
-621 SLCDTAACM
+621 
-630 GASLKEHCVVG
+630 VVG
-641 ILQQER
+641 ILQQDR

-653 VAATRQALSKYVV
+653 VAATRQALTKYNILCSIV
-666 VPQVLTPAFGVKG
+666 TPVRSIDQTAEIIKQT

>member
-1 VASHYSDPQSSQIDI
+1 
-16 TIKLTKFNHLLIV
+16 
-29 PALSM
+29 M
-34 TAIPPSAVSPM
+34 TVIPPLSVSPM
-45 TPIISRLTSKLN
+45 TPLLPRLTNKLN
-57 RLDPSPGLV
+57 RIDPSPGLV
-66 VMLLSVFIGGAAGL
+66 VMLLSVLIGGAAGL
-80 GVILFHYLIDLFHS
+80 GVVLFHYLIDLFHNS
-94 STHSLIVDDVK
+94 SHTLIVDEIEG
-105 ALFHIQGAWLYAL
+105 LLHIQGSWLFAL
-118 IPPIGGIIV
+118 VPMLGGAIV
-127 GIMRWYWQDFGPNMN
+127 GIMRWYWRDFGPNMN
-142 SMIAATQEGQKI
+142 SMIAATQAGQKI

-195 VLNASKE
+195 ALHASQE

-254 SLVAQIGLGGKP
+254 SLVAQIGLGAKP

-274 VRSLFEL
+274 VKSLLEL
-281 PLYLLLGGLASLV
+281 PLYLVLGGLASLV
-294 SYAYTQT
+294 SFTYTQT
-301 IDLAR
+301 VDFAR
-306 EAFQGRVGYLSWLGK
+306 EAFQGKVSYLSWLGK
-321 IPRCLT
+321 IPGYLT
-327 PVVGGAIVGLVALKF
+327 PVIGGAVVGVVALKF

-360 QFSLPLLASILAIK
+360 QFSILLLVSILVVK
-374 LLMTS
+374 MLMTA

-394 MFLGATMGAI
+394 MFLGATVGAI

-414 ALSSQIAAPPAYAMV
+414 ALGSQIAAPPAYAMV

-476 NPKAKTPDKLDKLAL
+476 NPKSKSPDKLDKLAL
-491 SVQPDRDRA
+491 SVQPDSDFA
-500 ILQNLCVRD
+500 ILRNLRVRD
-509 AMDTNYLQLG
+509 AMDTNYLRLS
-519 ADVDILAA
+519 DRLDILAA

-537 SALVIDDRDELL
+537 SALVIDDRQELL
-549 GIVTLHDL
+549 GIITLHDL
-557 SRAIVQAEAS
+557 SRAISQAEAS
-567 PEPDRLL
+567 LQTNRLL
-574 ASSVGS
+574 SNSVGS
-580 ICTKY
+580 ICTKH
-585 LFYAESDEPISEAL
+585 LFYADIDEPITEAI
-599 DRMTARGLH
+599 DRMNARGLH
-608 QLPVL
+608 QLPVIDSGNPD
-613 ERRTGIGV
+613 R
-621 SLCDTAACM
+621 
-630 GASLKEHCVVG
+630 VVG

-653 VAATRQALSKYVV
+653 IAATRQALSKYDTGGSIVI
-666 VPQVLTPAFGVKG
+666 PIKSPTQDLLMG

>member
-1 VASHYSDPQSSQIDI
+1 MTVIPQ
-16 TIKLTKFNHLLIV
+16 L
-29 PALSM
+29 P
-34 TAIPPSAVSPM
+34 VSPM
-45 TPIISRLTSKLN
+45 TPLLARLTSKLN
-57 RLDPSPGLV
+57 RIDPSPGLV
-66 VMLLSVFIGGAAGL
+66 VMLLSVLIGGAAGL
-80 GVILFHYLIDLFHS
+80 GVVLFHYLIDFFNS
-94 STHSLIVDDVK
+94 SSHNLIVDDIK
-105 ALFHIQGAWLYAL
+105 GLLHIQGRWLFAL
-118 IPPIGGIIV
+118 VPMFGGVVIGA
-127 GIMRWYWQDFGPNMN
+127 MRWYWRDFGPNMN
-142 SMIAATQEGQKI
+142 SMIAATQAGKKI

-195 VLNASKE
+195 ALHASQE

-254 SLVAQIGLGGKP
+254 SLVAQIGLGAKP
-266 AFALPVYE
+266 AFAIPVYE
-274 VRSLFEL
+274 VKSLLEL
-281 PLYLLLGGLASLV
+281 PLYLILGGLASLV
-294 SYAYTQT
+294 AFTYTQT
-301 IDLAR
+301 VDFAR
-306 EAFQGRVGYLSWLGK
+306 EAFQGKVSSVSWLGK
-321 IPRCLT
+321 IPGYLT
-327 PVVGGAIVGLVALKF
+327 PVIGGAVVGIVALKF

-360 QFSLPLLASILAIK
+360 QFSILLLVSILVVK
-374 LLMTS
+374 MLMTA

-394 MFLGATMGAI
+394 MFLGATTGAI

-461 VMACVGLS
+461 VMACVGFS
-469 IWAIERM
+469 MWAIERM
-476 NPKAKTPDKLDKLAL
+476 NPKAKSPDKLDKLAL
-491 SVQPDRDRA
+491 SVQPDGNLA
-500 ILQNLCVRD
+500 ILQNLQVRD
-509 AMDTNYLQLG
+509 AMDPNYLQLS
-519 ADVDILAA
+519 DRLDILAA

-537 SALVIDDRDELL
+537 SALVIDDRQELV
-549 GIVTLHDL
+549 GIITLHDL
-557 SRAIVQAEAS
+557 SQAISQAEAS
-567 PEPDRLL
+567 LQTSLL
-574 ASSVGS
+574 LRNGVGS
-580 ICTKY
+580 VCTKQ
-585 LFYAESDEPISEAL
+585 LFYADVDEPISEAI
-599 DRMTARGLH
+599 DRMNARGLH
-608 QLPVL
+608 QLPVIDKSRPGL
-613 ERRTGIGV
+613 VI
-621 SLCDTAACM
+621 
-630 GASLKEHCVVG
+630 G
-641 ILQQER
+641 ILQQEH

-653 VAATRQALSKYVV
+653 VATTRQALSKYEIVAAD
-666 VPQVLTPAFGVKG
+666 PMEIDKSLQLKSQITWHA